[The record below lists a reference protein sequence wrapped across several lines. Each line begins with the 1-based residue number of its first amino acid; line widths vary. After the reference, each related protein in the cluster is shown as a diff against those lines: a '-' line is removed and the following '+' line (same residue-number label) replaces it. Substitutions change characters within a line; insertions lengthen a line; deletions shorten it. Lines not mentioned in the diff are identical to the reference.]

1 MQRDVRQLTG
11 DYQGVGMGGLPTI
24 LVATPSRLLEHLEGN
39 SPLNSSIRSSN
50 GNANI
55 IQSRKGKS
63 KFASVFAETK
73 IVVLDETDRLLQ
85 TSNRQE
91 TQKILGFMA
100 RPDKRQTL
108 LFSATFPR
116 AVRRF
121 LSNSTILSK
130 NKKQVHGDDSHN
142 RRNDNDHS
150 DDFLEVDCIGK
161 EETKTSERSLSS
173 SPYVPS
179 VDGGSISVNQ
189 KRIEESFVVLEN
201 MSQFIP
207 SLLTI
212 LRREQQRDG
221 QNYKILVFF
230 PAGRLVRFLFQFFT
244 IGGLES
250 KEHLW
255 EIHSRMSQSSRT
267 RASNSFREANRGILF
282 SSDVSARGL
291 DYPDVSLVVQMGAPS
306 SNQDYIHRIGR
317 TGRAGKVG
325 KGILVLLPFEGSTE
339 RKKKSSVGYHID
351 RNLEEDR
358 QLASWLKEE
367 PPEAEESESSL
378 YQLCTDDLEPIRS
391 KVRSGHVVLTPG
403 AEASYITFLAHYV
416 ATTSANP
423 PNRKKSGSGNLK
435 GGNRNNTNKS
445 TIPPSEILAY
455 AQDFVKGTGLAQ
467 TPLLDDEFASKLGLP
482 NTNTEIDTQE

>member
-39 SPLNSSIRSSN
+39 SPLNSSVRSSN
-50 GNANI
+50 GNVNI
-55 IQSRKGKS
+55 IQSRKGSKS

-85 TSNRQE
+85 KSNRQE

-100 RPDKRQTL
+100 RADKRQTL

-142 RRNDNDHS
+142 RRNDDS

-161 EETKTSERSLSS
+161 EVTKTGESPYEPRVDLSS
-173 SPYVPS
+173 VSL
-179 VDGGSISVNQ
+179 NQ
-189 KRIEESFVVLEN
+189 KRIKESFVVLEN

-212 LRREQQRDG
+212 IRREQQRDG

-244 IGGLES
+244 IGGLEA
-250 KEHLW
+250 KENLW

-267 RASNSFREANRGILF
+267 RASNSFREASKGILF

-325 KGILVLLPFEGSTE
+325 RSILALLPFEGTTE
-339 RKKKSSVGYHID
+339 RKKRSSAGYHMD
-351 RNLEEDR
+351 RNLEEDH

-367 PPEAEESESSL
+367 PPEEAEQDGSSSL
-378 YQLCTDDLEPIRS
+378 YQLCTDDLKPIRS

-423 PNRKKSGSGNLK
+423 PKRKKSGSDK
-435 GGNRNNTNKS
+435 GGNRNNPNKN
-445 TIPPSEILAY
+445 TIPPSEILAH
-455 AQDFVKGTGLAQ
+455 AQDFVKGTGLAN
-467 TPLLDDEFASKLGLP
+467 TPSLDDDFASKLGLP
-482 NTNTEIDTQE
+482 NTNKEIDTQ